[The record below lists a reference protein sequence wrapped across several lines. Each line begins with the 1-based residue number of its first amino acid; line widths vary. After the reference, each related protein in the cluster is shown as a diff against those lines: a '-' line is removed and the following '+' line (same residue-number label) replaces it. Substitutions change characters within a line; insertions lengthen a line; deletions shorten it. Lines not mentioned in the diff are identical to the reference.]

1 MAEKFSF
8 FDPVEDE
15 SGVFDREYNAQE
27 FTDYFASLVT
37 TGVMKGAGNQLN
49 VSADGSSMITKLN
62 TGVAFVEGRYY
73 ANDSLLN
80 HTHDTETV
88 GKSRIDRFVIRLDL
102 STEARHV
109 KSFVKKGVAS
119 VSPVEPTL
127 TQTANIYEISVAQ
140 VRIVGGQTFISTFNV
155 TDERGKDTICPWAGS
170 KILPSFNDNLL
181 AQHIEQKASKSEFGH
196 VKIGNGI
203 TVNNGVINADIPVI
217 QDATTSQKGVVK
229 LNNSYSTDTSTAT
242 TPYAVKLAKEAVDNG
257 LSVKLGYSSYTAN
270 DNCVAVGNSASV
282 SAGFASVAVGFRAT
296 TSANSATAIGP
307 DAKVMGYE
315 GIAIGNGSTA
325 KGSDS
330 VAIAGNANNN
340 WQIMLGGSPS
350 HSVRTEGSW
359 SVGGSKNFEIPHTH
373 PDKQHTHILRHGT
386 VESPTAGDNLYRY
399 EIEATENGQTVEFQ
413 LPDYFKYLNKDVD
426 VWVNPHLHFGRAYGV
441 VVSDKLKVTC
451 ETKGKYKAL
460 VIGTRND
467 NHDSIQSW
475 HIRGVERQIG
485 ESWYGETQLIEIEEL
500 IDIKEISNTEEY

>member
-296 TSANSATAIGP
+296 TSANSATAIG
-307 DAKVMGYE
+307 
-315 GIAIGNGSTA
+315 
-325 KGSDS
+325 
-330 VAIAGNANNN
+330 
-340 WQIMLGGSPS
+340 
-350 HSVRTEGSW
+350 
-359 SVGGSKNFEIPHTH
+359 
-373 PDKQHTHILRHGT
+373 
-386 VESPTAGDNLYRY
+386 
-399 EIEATENGQTVEFQ
+399 
-413 LPDYFKYLNKDVD
+413 
-426 VWVNPHLHFGRAYGV
+426 
-441 VVSDKLKVTC
+441 
-451 ETKGKYKAL
+451 
-460 VIGTRND
+460 
-467 NHDSIQSW
+467 
-475 HIRGVERQIG
+475 
-485 ESWYGETQLIEIEEL
+485 
-500 IDIKEISNTEEY
+500 